1 MGISN
6 RRVNHTSAET
16 SAELRI
22 EMNEAAA
29 NPREI
34 FGYGRYGDGRQW
46 VQVDK
51 ATGGLQ
57 PHSFSLLASRPKRG
71 KSMLAAAWLPYIAE
85 QALAEGEVVRVVT
98 LEMKRISY
106 QRRMAAILSGIQDP
120 KRIKQGYLT
129 PEEIKRYNRA
139 LDILSSLPI
148 EYLSNEEDLTEE
160 KALLVG
166 NSPVNFDEMA
176 DFIRAA
182 GKDKT
187 YWWLLDHIGLLADLR
202 SYRDVTTSI
211 VELANKLAGLC
222 HTTATGLIITHLTRA
237 SVGSVPTIESI
248 AGSDQLARNADQI
261 FLLSRPYM
269 DAGSLSQEDAEQT
282 KDGEIG
288 FLQFISRDEGSG
300 TIPLWWNKHTAT
312 FDEVDTEPGVKL
324 PMPTVK
330 RGR

>member
-1 MGISN
+1 MAISN
-6 RRVNHTSAET
+6 RRVNRTSAET
-16 SAELRI
+16 SDELRV
-22 EMNEAAA
+22 EANEAASH
-29 NPREI
+29 PREI
-34 FGYGRYGDGRQW
+34 FGYGRYGDGKQW
-46 VQVDK
+46 GQTDK

-85 QALAEGEVVRVVT
+85 QALAEEQVVRVVT
-98 LEMKRISY
+98 LEMKRMSY
-106 QRRMAAILSGIQDP
+106 QRRAAAILSGIQDP

-129 PEEIKRYNRA
+129 PEEMKRYTRA
-139 LDILSSLPI
+139 LDILASLPI

-176 DFIRAA
+176 EFIRAP

-202 SYRDVTTSI
+202 AYRDVTTSI

-222 HTTATGLIITHLTRA
+222 HTVATGLIITHLTRA
-237 SVGSVPTIESI
+237 SVGSAPTIESI
-248 AGSDQLARNADQI
+248 SGSDQLGRNADQI

-269 DAGSLSQEDAEQT
+269 DAGSLSQEDAEAT
-282 KDGEIG
+282 KDGEIA
-288 FLQFISRDEGSG
+288 FLQFISRDEGG
-300 TIPLWWNKHTAT
+300 DTIPLWWNKHTAT
-312 FDEVDTEPGVKL
+312 FDEIETEPGVRL

-330 RGR
+330 GRK